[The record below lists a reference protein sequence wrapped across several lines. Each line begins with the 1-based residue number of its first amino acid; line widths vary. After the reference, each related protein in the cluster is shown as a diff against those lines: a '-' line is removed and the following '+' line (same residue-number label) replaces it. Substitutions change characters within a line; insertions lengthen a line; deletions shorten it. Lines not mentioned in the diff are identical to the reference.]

1 MDLLERKGLEMEEEQ
16 KRKGETRQL
25 ALAKMIVAKMRN
37 KNFTEEEKTIYFE
50 HYLKVPQD
58 KHLI

>member
-1 MDLLERKGLEMEEEQ
+1 MKDKEREEQ
-16 KRKGETRQL
+16 KRKGEIRQL

-37 KNFTEEEKTIYFE
+37 KNFTAEEKTIYFE